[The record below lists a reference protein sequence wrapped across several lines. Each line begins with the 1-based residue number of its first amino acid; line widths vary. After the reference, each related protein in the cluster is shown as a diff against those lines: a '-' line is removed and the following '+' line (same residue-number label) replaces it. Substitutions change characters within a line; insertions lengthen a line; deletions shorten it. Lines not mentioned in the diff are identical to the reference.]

1 MPIRAS
7 RQCSP
12 RGRSRLAAS
21 ARLNQPRGDL
31 GAVLARLFHDRL
43 AVLRGDAA
51 PDVPDGQRETDGS
64 CTAEGA
70 KSSHGGSLALR
81 AVAAVLVVVLPAA
94 VALAVIAMAV
104 PMLVVVTVRV
114 AVAVALAMAVFV
126 FVVVF
131 VVVVVVVAVAFLAAL
146 VAVVVLG
153 AVPRARVR

>member
-81 AVAAVLVVVLPAA
+81 AVTAVVAVLVVVLPAA
-94 VALAVIAMAV
+94 VALAVIALAV
-104 PMLVVVTVRV
+104 PMLVVV
-114 AVAVALAMAVFV
+114 
-126 FVVVF
+126 
-131 VVVVVVVAVAFLAAL
+131 
-146 VAVVVLG
+146 
-153 AVPRARVR
+153 